1 MHLFLDTRTSF
12 SMYHSHWRY
21 LIRGPWLRFLFQSNT
36 ITIRIL
42 SKCQEYDNLWL
53 VLGAQRIFADH
64 AFNVTHDSAI
74 VQRAGHHETY
84 PWLILYKIT
93 NNKWA
98 ILVLKYP
105 LWWLLPRN
113 KRPKTSEKHEIRTVN
128 LTDWFEFF
136 PCVCRTS
143 IWDSRCISISLN
155 NKLKRLFSFKS
166 LYKVRVSLTIV
177 SMSMSMNYGISALPL
192 RDATGSSL
200 IC

>member
-42 SKCQEYDNLWL
+42 STCQEYDNLWL

-84 PWLILYKIT
+84 PWLILYKKT

-143 IWDSRCISISLN
+143 IWDSWCISISLN

-177 SMSMSMNYGISALPL
+177 SMSMNYGISALPL

>member
-42 SKCQEYDNLWL
+42 STCQEYDNLWL
-53 VLGAQRIFADH
+53 VLGAQRNFADH

-143 IWDSRCISISLN
+143 SWDSRCISISLN
-155 NKLKRLFSFKS
+155 NKLKRLFSLKS

-177 SMSMSMNYGISALPL
+177 SMSMNYGISALPL

>member
-42 SKCQEYDNLWL
+42 STCQEYDNLWL

-84 PWLILYKIT
+84 PWLILYKKT

-155 NKLKRLFSFKS
+155 NKLKRLFSLKS

-177 SMSMSMNYGISALPL
+177 SMSMNYGISALPL

>member
-1 MHLFLDTRTSF
+1 MHLFLDKRTSF

-42 SKCQEYDNLWL
+42 STCQEYDNLWL

-84 PWLILYKIT
+84 PWLILYKKT

-155 NKLKRLFSFKS
+155 NKLKRLCSLKS

-177 SMSMSMNYGISALPL
+177 SMSMNYGISALPL

>member
-1 MHLFLDTRTSF
+1 MYEKIFESKASSAWTHDGISVKSLIENLLTLYSLVQALANPLRNSFLEAPWKERSQRSMHLFLDTRTSF

-136 PCVCRTS
+136 
-143 IWDSRCISISLN
+143 SLC
-155 NKLKRLFSFKS
+155 L
-166 LYKVRVSLTIV
+166 
-177 SMSMSMNYGISALPL
+177 
-192 RDATGSSL
+192 
-200 IC
+200 

>member
-42 SKCQEYDNLWL
+42 STCQEYDNLWL
-53 VLGAQRIFADH
+53 VLGAQRNFADH

-155 NKLKRLFSFKS
+155 NKLKRLFSLKS

-177 SMSMSMNYGISALPL
+177 SMSMNYGISALPL

>member
-42 SKCQEYDNLWL
+42 STCQEYDNLWL

-143 IWDSRCISISLN
+143 IWDSRCI
-155 NKLKRLFSFKS
+155 
-166 LYKVRVSLTIV
+166 
-177 SMSMSMNYGISALPL
+177 
-192 RDATGSSL
+192 
-200 IC
+200 